1 MPVAHTH
8 PLLRG
13 IAALLV
19 LGGLGSATAACGSGP
34 TTTEASASARS
45 AGAHLG
51 ADEVA
56 KLDPAKGYAVYC
68 RSANRSRVA
77 LQIMASQGITNAYG
91 LEGGI
96 AAWTA
101 AGGEVVRIGAPF
113 PAPA

>member
-34 TTTEASASARS
+34 TTTEASASAPS

-51 ADEVA
+51 ADEFATAIHQDGV
-56 KLDPAKGYAVYC
+56 V
-68 RSANRSRVA
+68 
-77 LQIMASQGITNAYG
+77 I
-91 LEGGI
+91 
-96 AAWTA
+96 A
-101 AGGEVVRIGAPF
+101 AGGEVVRG
-113 PAPA
+113 